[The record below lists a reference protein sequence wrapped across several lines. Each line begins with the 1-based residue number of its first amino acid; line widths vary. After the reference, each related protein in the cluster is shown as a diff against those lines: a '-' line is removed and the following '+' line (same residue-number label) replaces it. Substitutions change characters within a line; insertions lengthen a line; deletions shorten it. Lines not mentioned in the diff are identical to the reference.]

1 MFFSFIRECFTWLP
15 TPLSV
20 LVNAVVITIFLV
32 VVAVQVLKLV
42 LDLIE
47 FLAKVLG
54 GVFAKVVSLFL

>member
-20 LVNAVVITIFLV
+20 LVNAVITIFLV

-42 LDLIE
+42 LDLVE

>member
-20 LVNAVVITIFLV
+20 LVNAVITIFLV

-42 LDLIE
+42 LDLVE

-54 GVFAKVVSLFL
+54 GVFAKVVGLFL